1 MGFQISLM
9 MFVTWLEGL
18 ICPAI
23 AINTAVAREKKEKA
37 LRFKLRKKKGIME
50 LGYKYCHV
58 GINWLTTCQTIMIQ
72 HLFAKIGKGIV
83 FLRL

>member
-1 MGFQISLM
+1 VVQKRMGFQISLM

-23 AINTAVAREKKEKA
+23 AINAAVAREKKEKA

-58 GINWLTTCQTIMIQ
+58 GINWLTTC
-72 HLFAKIGKGIV
+72 
-83 FLRL
+83 

>member
-1 MGFQISLM
+1 M
-9 MFVTWLEGL
+9 MFATWLEGL
-18 ICPAI
+18 ICPATTI
-23 AINTAVAREKKEKA
+23 HTAVAREKKEKD

-50 LGYKYCHV
+50 LGYNYCHV

-72 HLFAKIGKGIV
+72 HLFAKIGNDIV